1 MFSKKLDPELES
13 QLLSLSVLASLLFTV
28 SGIVV
33 GLLTGSS
40 VVLFDGLYSGI
51 SLLLSYL
58 SLIAAKNVN
67 ADDSVSFPY
76 GKSAIEPFLV
86 GVKYLTLIV
95 LCVYSAFAAA
105 FDIAAGGT
113 DVNIDVAL
121 IYSLISSVVC
131 AGVYVYF
138 KKASANLESDLVRSE
153 SYEWFLDTILSTGI
167 FIGFVGALVL
177 MRASMEEWVP
187 YIDPT
192 LVLVAS
198 LAFIATPLK
207 GLIQSAKELI
217 GFQPKGKL
225 VKQLNRIV
233 EEVERENDFDSSVVR
248 IQKVGRTVFLEI
260 DFIVRH
266 DDFSVTVL
274 RQDAIREKIHS
285 QIIKLGYRWWL
296 TVAFTKDEKWVA

>member
-105 FDIAAGGT
+105 FG
-113 DVNIDVAL
+113 
-121 IYSLISSVVC
+121 
-131 AGVYVYF
+131 
-138 KKASANLESDLVRSE
+138 
-153 SYEWFLDTILSTGI
+153 
-167 FIGFVGALVL
+167 
-177 MRASMEEWVP
+177 
-187 YIDPT
+187 
-192 LVLVAS
+192 
-198 LAFIATPLK
+198 
-207 GLIQSAKELI
+207 
-217 GFQPKGKL
+217 
-225 VKQLNRIV
+225 
-233 EEVERENDFDSSVVR
+233 
-248 IQKVGRTVFLEI
+248 
-260 DFIVRH
+260 
-266 DDFSVTVL
+266 
-274 RQDAIREKIHS
+274 
-285 QIIKLGYRWWL
+285 
-296 TVAFTKDEKWVA
+296 

>member
-13 QLLSLSVLASLLFTV
+13 QLLSLSVLASLFFTV

-105 FDIAAGGT
+105 FDIAAGGS

-121 IYSLISSVVC
+121 VYSLISSVVC
-131 AGVYVYF
+131 AGVYFYF

-167 FIGFVGALVL
+167 FIGFVGALIL
-177 MRASMEEWVP
+177 MRVSMEEWVP
-187 YIDPT
+187 YIDPV

-233 EEVERENDFDSSVVR
+233 EEVEKENNFDASVVR

-260 DFIVRH
+260 DFIVKD

-274 RQDAIREKIHS
+274 RQDDIREKIHS
-285 QIIKLGYRWWL
+285 QIVKLGYRWWL

>member
-13 QLLSLSVLASLLFTV
+13 QLLSLSVLASLFFTV

-105 FDIAAGGT
+105 FDIAAGGS

-121 IYSLISSVVC
+121 VYSLISSVVC
-131 AGVYVYF
+131 AGVYFYF

-167 FIGFVGALVL
+167 FIGFVGALIL
-177 MRASMEEWVP
+177 MRVSMEEWVP
-187 YIDPT
+187 YIDPV

-233 EEVERENDFDSSVVR
+233 EEVEKENNFDSSVVR

-260 DFIVRH
+260 DFIVRP

-285 QIIKLGYRWWL
+285 QIVKLGYRWWL